1 MATDYLSALNVGSGL
16 NTTQIIDA
24 LVAAEQEPQEALV
37 NSQKEE
43 ASVSISSFGSVR
55 QNLTDFKSTMSAMNG
70 VTGMSLTQA
79 GSSVTATIRDDAK
92 VDQFSSSFEVSP
104 NCTSSYTRI

>member
-37 NSQKEE
+37 KSQRDE
-43 ASVSISSFGSVR
+43 ATVSISSFGTVK
-55 QNLTDFKSTMSAMNG
+55 QNLTDFETTMSALNG
-70 VTGMSLTQA
+70 VTGMSLSQS
-79 GSSVTATIRDDAK
+79 GSSVTVTTSDNSKVNEFSVRSNLVLKDA
-92 VDQFSSSFEVSP
+92 P
-104 NCTSSYTRI
+104 